1 MCATMK
7 KLLSLGL
14 LLGCFSTA
22 IAQNN
27 TFTPEQLRSKGQ
39 AGRVY
44 YLALDTYKIGKVLRH
59 RYFVG
64 DEIVFWTKNQRKKN
78 KEVIRSVTDS
88 SFTFAHYNDISEELD
103 ITEIKLQDIRKIRV
117 YRRIPWVTQGAYM
130 LPIAGAVFIFTDTVV
145 YDRQRFQINFDPK
158 GWLIGGGIAALGVL
172 CSRASFPKHRVG
184 KRHRLK
190 TLSI

>member
-1 MCATMK
+1 MK

-14 LLGCFSTA
+14 LLGCISTA

-27 TFTPEQLRSKGQ
+27 VFSPEQLRAKRPE
-39 AGRVY
+39 GRTR

-64 DEIVFWTKNQRKKN
+64 DEIVFWTKNQRKKS

-103 ITEIKLQDIRKIRV
+103 ITEIKLQDIHKIRV

-130 LPIAGAVFIFTDTVV
+130 LPIAGGVFIFTDTVV
-145 YDRQRFQINFDPK
+145 YDGRGFKTNLDPK

-172 CSRASFPKHRVG
+172 CARASFPKYRIG

-190 TLSI
+190 VLSV